1 MAAGEEQLNLEGE
14 LIEKPLIDALKMLF
28 RVKDENSNT
37 DDFEVLG
44 LKEALT
50 AM

>member
-28 RVKDENSNT
+28 RVKDDSNASE
-37 DDFEVLG
+37 DFDVLG
-44 LKEALT
+44 LK
-50 AM
+50 